1 MTLIRSNS
9 CQANSNDNQNRHFN
23 STISTNNSH
32 NNNKS
37 THINQG
43 RVQQRRYR
51 HLTTL
56 IANINQQ
63 QEKQDE
69 EVVIEPA
76 KISNFK
82 DDLILLGQ

>member
-9 CQANSNDNQNRHFN
+9 CQANSNDNQNRHFK
-23 STISTNNSH
+23 STISTNN
-32 NNNKS
+32 NKNNKS

-63 QEKQDE
+63 QEKEDE
-69 EVVIEPA
+69 EVVIEPS